1 MTTDAFDRP
10 VEDERRI
17 SRRDALKMGAA
28 TTVGLLAGS
37 SLLAVLGGGAGT
49 AQAAANPFAS
59 GNALPLAELERGAKL
74 EGRLNTIALPPN
86 WANYG
91 AIISAFKKRYGIPID
106 NEAPDDSS
114 GQEIQAITAYRHNA
128 GLEPDGVD
136 VGPSFAQTG
145 KQQGLF
151 TPYRVS
157 TWDSIPQNLKDPHG
171 YWVGDY
177 YGVIAFGA
185 NRSVV
190 KTMPE
195 DWSDL
200 LKPEYKNMVSIDG
213 DPRSANDAFMTVYAA
228 ALANGGSLDDIT
240 PGIDFFAK
248 LKRLGNFVPADNL
261 PANISRGTTPI
272 ALKWDYLLLGYAQ
285 QWKGNPELTVVVPKT
300 GVIGGFYCQAIPAYS
315 HHPYAARLWQE
326 FLYSDEGQLLFLE
339 GFAHPI
345 RYQNLAQ
352 RGKIPA
358 RIAAQ
363 MPPASAYA
371 HAQFPT
377 IAQSNKAA
385 AVVQAQWG
393 TKVVGA

>member
-1 MTTDAFDRP
+1 MGANDRGNE
-10 VEDERRI
+10 EDRRF

-28 TTVGLLAGS
+28 ATAGILASGTWLGLLGGS
-37 SLLAVLGGGAGT
+37 MEQ
-49 AQAAANPFAS
+49 AQAAGNPFAS
-59 GNALPLAELERGAKL
+59 GRALPLSELERGAKR

-91 AIISAFKKRYGIPID
+91 AIMAAFKRRYGIPID
-106 NEAPDDSS
+106 NAAPDDSS
-114 GQEIQAITAYRHNA
+114 GQEIQAITAYKHNA

-145 KQQGLF
+145 KQEGLF
-151 TPYRVS
+151 APYRVS
-157 TWDSIPQNLKDPHG
+157 TWGTIPVHLKDPHG

-177 YGVIAFGA
+177 YGAIAFGA
-185 NRSVV
+185 NRSIV
-190 KTMPE
+190 KTMPQ

-213 DPRSANDAFMTVYAA
+213 DPRSANDAFMAVWAA
-228 ALANGGSLDDIT
+228 ALAMGGSLDDIA
-240 PGIDFFAK
+240 PGVDFFAR
-248 LKRLGNFVPADNL
+248 LKKAGNFVPVDNL

-272 ALKWDYLLLGYAQ
+272 ALKWDYLLLGYAEQ
-285 QWKGNPELTVVVPKT
+285 FKGNPELTVVVPKS
-300 GVIGGFYCQAIPAYS
+300 GVIGGYYCQAIPVYS

-345 RYQNLAQ
+345 RYEDLAR

-358 RIAAQ
+358 AVAKK

-377 IAQSNKAA
+377 IAQTNKAA

-393 TKVVGA
+393 TKVVGG

>member
-1 MTTDAFDRP
+1 MGANDRWNG
-10 VEDERRI
+10 EDRQL

-28 TTVGLLAGS
+28 ATAGILAAGPLLT
-37 SLLAVLGGGAGT
+37 LLGGPAAT
-49 AQAAANPFAS
+49 AQAAGNPFAK
-59 GNALPLAELERGAKL
+59 GNALPLSELEHGAKL

-91 AIISAFKKRYGIPID
+91 AIIAEFKRRYGIPVD
-106 NEAPDDSS
+106 SEAPDDSS
-114 GQEIQAITAYRHNA
+114 GQEIQAVTAYKHNA

-151 TPYRVS
+151 APYRVS
-157 TWDSIPQNLKDPHG
+157 TWSTIPANLKDPHD

-185 NRSVV
+185 NRSIV

-200 LKPEYKNMVSIDG
+200 LRPEYKNMVSIDG
-213 DPRSANDAFMTVYAA
+213 DPRSANDAFMAVWAA
-228 ALANGGSLDDIT
+228 ALAMGGSLDDIT
-240 PGIDFFAK
+240 PGIEFFAK
-248 LKRLGNFVPADNL
+248 LKKAGNFVPVDNL

-285 QWKGNPELTVVVPKT
+285 QFKGNPELTVVVPKA
-300 GVIGGFYCQAIPAYS
+300 GVIGGYYCQAIPVYS

-345 RYQNLAQ
+345 RYQDLAR

-358 RIAAQ
+358 AVAKQ

-377 IAQSNKAA
+377 IAQTNKAA

-393 TKVVGA
+393 TKVVGG

>member
-1 MTTDAFDRP
+1 MGANDRWNG
-10 VEDERRI
+10 EDRQV

-28 TTVGLLAGS
+28 ATAGILAAGPLLT
-37 SLLAVLGGGAGT
+37 LLGGPAAT
-49 AQAAANPFAS
+49 AQAAGNPFAS
-59 GNALPLAELERGAKL
+59 GHALPLSELEHGAKL

-91 AIISAFKKRYGIPID
+91 AIIAAFKHRYGIPID

-114 GQEIQAITAYRHNA
+114 GQEIQTITAYKHNA

-151 TPYRVS
+151 APYRVS
-157 TWDSIPQNLKDPHG
+157 TWSTIPVDLKDPHG

-177 YGVIAFGA
+177 YGAIAFGA
-185 NRSVV
+185 NRSIV

-213 DPRSANDAFMTVYAA
+213 DPRSANDAFMAVWAA
-228 ALANGGSLDDIT
+228 ALAMGGSLDDIT
-240 PGIDFFAK
+240 PGIEFFAK
-248 LKRLGNFVPADNL
+248 LKKAGNFVPVDNL

-285 QWKGNPELTVVVPKT
+285 QFKGNPELTVVVPKT
-300 GVIGGFYCQAIPAYS
+300 GVIGGYYCQAIPVYS

-345 RYQNLAQ
+345 RYQDLAR

-358 RIAAQ
+358 AVAKQ

-377 IAQSNKAA
+377 IAQTNKAA

-393 TKVVGA
+393 TKVVGG